1 MNTLVHK
8 KNNKGMLNQIYK
20 HVQRMWSTFNMK
32 EIEDYPNLY
41 NMQGVLEG
49 KIFNLNSLNTCF
61 VFMGMYT
68 TNN

>member
-1 MNTLVHK
+1 
-8 KNNKGMLNQIYK
+8 
-20 HVQRMWSTFNMK
+20 MWSTFNMK

>member
-1 MNTLVHK
+1 
-8 KNNKGMLNQIYK
+8 
-20 HVQRMWSTFNMK
+20 MWSTFNMK

-49 KIFNLNSLNTCF
+49 KIFNLNSLNTSF